1 MERLPLY
8 SSAMLGA
15 EYSACGRDTGCIK
28 EAALTGK
35 FTIELWTGL
44 TERGS
49 ILKPQLGDEHA

>member
-1 MERLPLY
+1 
-8 SSAMLGA
+8 MLGA
-15 EYSACGRDTGCIK
+15 EYSACGRATGFIK
-28 EAALTGK
+28 EADLTGQ